1 MPHHDSGP
9 LLHSNPAIAAAADKV
24 ELGDSRRRQ
33 RISKGE
39 LAVDKAD
46 FGDDVLP
53 ELSDSSD
60 SSDSDE
66 DAPMAAGRG
75 GGGYKCHYQAA
86 VTGVAGFRWQTD
98 SFA

>member
-1 MPHHDSGP
+1 MPFHDSGP
-9 LLHSNPAIAAAADKV
+9 LLHSNPAIAA
-24 ELGDSRRRQ
+24 GDSRRRQ
-33 RISKGE
+33 RISEGE

-75 GGGYKCHYQAA
+75 GVIN
-86 VTGVAGFRWQTD
+86 VTTKQL
-98 SFA
+98 